1 LIATKR
7 WPCYFFDSDTTG
19 EKDFEEFFT
28 ADESLDM
35 DRFQNIGVI
44 RNEPAFDSDR
54 LDRFVTRIAEF
65 KAAGL
70 WDKSDLVALFHEMI
84 PDFAHKET
92 GKYLDAR
99 M

>member
-1 LIATKR
+1 M
-7 WPCYFFDSDTTG
+7 
-19 EKDFEEFFT
+19 E
-28 ADESLDM
+28 
-35 DRFQNIGVI
+35 RFQNIGVI

-54 LDRFVTRIAEF
+54 LDRFVTRIADF

-70 WDKSDLVALFHEMI
+70 WDKADLVALFHEMI